1 MRTLLLGF
9 PALVATLACVAPATA
24 ESATV
29 RGVLVDEFCSRTATP
44 HDNHDNKTQ
53 AERESCALECAR
65 KGDPVVLLT
74 ADGKV
79 YRITGGLAANRNA
92 KLIPHMSR
100 TVDITGEVTERVG
113 RRQINAD
120 IVKSVK

>member
-1 MRTLLLGF
+1 M
-9 PALVATLACVAPATA
+9 LACVAPATA
-24 ESATV
+24 ESVTV
-29 RGVLVDEFCSRTATP
+29 RGLLVDEFCSKTAPP

-53 AERESCALECAR
+53 AEMESCALECAR

-100 TVDITGEVTERVG
+100 TVEITGEVTERGG
-113 RRQINAD
+113 RRQIDAD
-120 IVKSVK
+120 VVKSVK